1 MRRGRGRATR
11 VIAAALNGLGGALLL
26 LGATLGWLVPRL
38 PASQVTPAISVMSQR
53 LGATH
58 IDASSYLAA
67 DITALAVLI
76 AVVIG
81 FNVTILQ
88 IAGQTHSLN
97 LVRGILASLTPFL
110 LCWSITSGIALAYF
124 LVPLVYVGQLWQQL
138 AWFGAVVVL
147 MVAYL
152 WNLPWRLSG
161 DYVAHWALGRLRG
174 RPVAT
179 WEPIEG
185 YSALQTA
192 LAGAEARGDLGTAR
206 AIAVKLGWFLV
217 SVRDLEAEAANQYHR
232 GRYRALKNLLS
243 GCAQGLAQAPNGAA
257 YYLGYVQAG
266 VLLQAVADGHPTD
279 DREHDLF
286 TGLVR
291 SVRDTPERLN
301 AVWTGLRHALCRPT
315 DGGEPYLLAYWLEH
329 DAWPVDD
336 LRRVTRIATALARF
350 HAACWEDLQ
359 RSATFHEDAAQ
370 AAEMVIDLYRDLA
383 EHLGP
388 AVARAQHRTSALRL
402 PDLPLSLVDET
413 HALLLRQWAEGTG
426 DGRARIEV
434 VNAYERYRARLG
446 QSVTLVDA

>member
-1 MRRGRGRATR
+1 MRGGRGMATR
-11 VIAAALNGLGGALLL
+11 VIAAALNGLGGLLL
-26 LGATLGWLVPRL
+26 LVGAVLGWVMPRL
-38 PASQVTPAISVMSQR
+38 PASRLPSTVSVMSQR

-58 IDASSYLAA
+58 IDASSYLGA

-110 LCWSITSGIALAYF
+110 VCWSVTSGIALSYF

-138 AWFGAVVVL
+138 AWFGAVVLL

-161 DYVAHWALGRLRG
+161 DYVAHWALARLRG

-179 WEPIEG
+179 WEPVEA
-185 YSALQTA
+185 YAALQTS
-192 LAGAEARGDLGTAR
+192 LAGAEARGDLGTVR
-206 AIAVKLGWFLV
+206 AIAVKLSWFLLTF
-217 SVRDLEAEAANQYHR
+217 RDSDAEAANQYHR

-257 YYLGYVQAG
+257 YYMGYVQAG

-279 DREHDLF
+279 DQEHDLF
-286 TGLVR
+286 TGLLRGVR
-291 SVRDTPERLN
+291 EAPERLN

-315 DGGEPYLLAYWLEH
+315 DGDEPFLVRYWLQH
-329 DAWPVDD
+329 DGWPVDD

-350 HAACWEDLQ
+350 HAGCREELQ
-359 RSATFHEDAAQ
+359 RSATYHEDATQ

-383 EHLGP
+383 EYLGP
-388 AVARAQHRTSALRL
+388 AIARAQHRTSAVRL
-402 PDLPLSLVDET
+402 PDLPLSLLDEI
-413 HALLLRQWAEGTG
+413 HALLLRTWIESPA
-426 DGRARIEV
+426 DGGARIEV
-434 VNAYERYRARLG
+434 VNAYERYRAVLG
-446 QSVTLVDA
+446 RSGDLSDA